1 MQSALRYLSA
11 LCIVFLLMVYCD
23 WYCTFILLGDEQ
35 YEPECAAF
43 TLYKW
48 QYSTEK
54 DGLVIAQVLSENT
67 EDTHGI
73 MHVRLLEGKDDEVYF
88 DIYEE
93 KLKANTKYIRV
104 CGIPYRVKYNGRAFM
119 FVNGENIIQ
128 KLNKADTF
136 SVSYRKKTYNFNS
149 GKLCTQ

>member
-23 WYCTFILLGDEQ
+23 WYCTFILLGNEK
-35 YEPECAAF
+35 YEPEYAEF

-48 QYSTEK
+48 QYSPEK
-54 DGLVIAQVLSENT
+54 YGLVIAHVLSENT

-73 MHVRLLEGKDDEVYF
+73 MHVRLLKGKDDEAYF
-88 DIYEE
+88 GIYEE
-93 KLKANTKYIRV
+93 KLKPNTKYIRV

-136 SVSYRKKTYNFNS
+136 SVSYRKKTYKFIS

>member
-1 MQSALRYLSA
+1 MQTALRYLSA
-11 LCIVFLLMVYCD
+11 LCIIFLLMVYCD
-23 WYCTFILLGDEQ
+23 WYCTFVLLENSKNELS
-35 YEPECAAF
+35 YNIF

-48 QYSTEK
+48 QYSPEK
-54 DGLVIAQVLSENT
+54 DGLAIAQVFSENT
-67 EDTHGI
+67 DDTHGI
-73 MHVRLLEGKDDEVYF
+73 MHIRLLKGEDDEVYF
-88 DIYEE
+88 YIYEE
-93 KLKANTKYIRV
+93 KTKANTKYIRV

-136 SVSYRKKTYNFNS
+136 SVSYRKKTYKFNS